1 MIYLDNNATTKIA
14 PEVLDEMMPYLT
26 ENYGNP
32 SSLHS
37 FGGKLYHKISDARE
51 KVAALIGAE
60 PEEIIFT
67 SGGAESN
74 NTAIASA
81 LKTATSKKHIVTT
94 EVEHNTVKNVV
105 EYANGES
112 CTATIIPVLPTGE
125 LDIPA
130 FHRAMADDV
139 AIASIMMANNE
150 TGVVF
155 PIGELFNSYSR
166 SQTIL
171 HVDAVQAVGKI
182 PINVKEI
189 GADMLSISGHKIHA
203 PKGVGALYVR
213 NGCQYHPFILGG
225 GHENCKRSGTENVA
239 SIIGLGKACEMAMD
253 NLKQPQNQ
261 VSKLQELR
269 DKLERELINR
279 FPRAIVNGRATL
291 RVPNTCSISFPDIQ
305 GDTLLRKLDSKGICA
320 SARSA
325 CSSGASEPSHVLSA
339 MKVPANMIDS
349 TIRFSLSNY
358 TTEQEIDDVV
368 TAIERIMQ

>member
-37 FGGKLYHKISDARE
+37 FGGKLYNKINDARE

-67 SGGAESN
+67 SGGTEGN

-81 LKTATSKKHIVTT
+81 LKTAPNKKHIITT
-94 EVEHNTVKNVV
+94 QVEHNTVKNFI
-105 EYANGES
+105 ENATGES
-112 CTATIIPVLPTGE
+112 YTATILPVLPSGE
-125 LDIPA
+125 LDIKA
-130 FHRAMADDV
+130 FHKAMENDV

-150 TGVVF
+150 TGVIF
-155 PIGELFNSYSR
+155 PIEELFSGYSDK
-166 SQTIL
+166 QTIF
-171 HVDAVQAVGKI
+171 HVDAVQAAGKI
-182 PINVKEI
+182 PINVKET

-213 NGCQYHPFILGG
+213 NGCEFNPYFIGG
-225 GHENCKRSGTENVA
+225 GHENCRRSGTENVA

-253 NLKQPQNQ
+253 NLKQSKNQ
-261 VSKLQELR
+261 PSRIKRLR
-269 DKLERELINR
+269 DKLEAELINR
-279 FPRAIVNGRATL
+279 FPTATINGSSTL
-291 RVPNTCSISFPDIQ
+291 RVPNTCSISFPDID
-305 GDTLLRKLDSKGICA
+305 GNEILRKLDGEGICA

-339 MKVPANMIDS
+339 MKVPANMIDG
-349 TIRFSLSNY
+349 TIRFSLSSY
-358 TTEQEIDDVV
+358 TTEQEVDD
-368 TAIERIMQ
+368 AILAMEKILT